1 MKIMRSRAL
10 MEANTSNR
18 SLRHLESVR
27 HKNKTIQS
35 NMNNLLTITSL
46 RSTLEELVNYAT
58 PSTPS
63 TSKNLKSK
71 NDMVSIQAK
80 ERHANGSTVVDIST
94 KPPFFKL
101 VPLSS
106 HRSPLSK
113 TPKHV
118 IF

>member
-71 NDMVSIQAK
+71 NLKSKNDMVSIQAK
-80 ERHANGSTVVDIST
+80 RAV
-94 KPPFFKL
+94 
-101 VPLSS
+101 
-106 HRSPLSK
+106 HRVMEAL
-113 TPKHV
+113 
-118 IF
+118 

>member
-63 TSKNLKSK
+63 TSTSKNLKTKNLKSK

-80 ERHANGSTVVDIST
+80 RASIANGA
-94 KPPFFKL
+94 L
-101 VPLSS
+101 
-106 HRSPLSK
+106 
-113 TPKHV
+113 
-118 IF
+118 

>member
-58 PSTPS
+58 PSV
-63 TSKNLKSK
+63 SKSSEGA
-71 NDMVSIQAK
+71 SI
-80 ERHANGSTVVDIST
+80 ANGA
-94 KPPFFKL
+94 L
-101 VPLSS
+101 
-106 HRSPLSK
+106 
-113 TPKHV
+113 
-118 IF
+118 

>member
-1 MKIMRSRAL
+1 MGYESRLEKYRNTMTLFVTNVEENIEQNIDEELLISMKIMRSRAL

-58 PSTPS
+58 PSV
-63 TSKNLKSK
+63 SKYKAK
-71 NDMVSIQAK
+71 RASI
-80 ERHANGSTVVDIST
+80 ANGA
-94 KPPFFKL
+94 L
-101 VPLSS
+101 
-106 HRSPLSK
+106 
-113 TPKHV
+113 
-118 IF
+118 